1 MTDKSAYGAR
11 EERSAQAAGIA
22 GYCFL
27 FGCGGI
33 VLIALLAKLFGKFRI
48 YAPMAREWLLGNA
61 NPSFAAGMV
70 FGWLCIAAVA
80 LCIAWKRP

>member
-1 MTDKSAYGAR
+1 MTRD
-11 EERSAQAAGIA
+11 ERSAQAAGIA

-33 VLIALLAKLFGKFRI
+33 VLIALLAQLFGKFRI
-48 YAPMAREWLLGNA
+48 YAPIARELLLA
-61 NPSFAAGMV
+61 TVTPQFAAGMV
-70 FGWLCIAAVA
+70 FGWLCIAAIA

>member
-1 MTDKSAYGAR
+1 MTRPDSAGIGDGFD
-11 EERSAQAAGIA
+11 RSAVGVVIAVAGMVA
-22 GYCFL
+22 CVALAFL
-27 FGCGGI
+27 FGQ
-33 VLIALLAKLFGKFRI
+33 FRI

>member
-1 MTDKSAYGAR
+1 MTRPDSACIGDGFD
-11 EERSAQAAGIA
+11 RSAVGVVIAVAGMVA
-22 GYCFL
+22 CVALAFL
-27 FGCGGI
+27 FGQ
-33 VLIALLAKLFGKFRI
+33 FRI